1 MSGCP
6 EIRFNFSV
14 SLSELLEIYKSNF
27 GFKIEEGHPT
37 SYTEFLCLRV
47 DNAISAFLEA
57 HSDDLNITKPTGNH
71 LATWV
76 RSVPE
81 NQRFHVAKFMYLG
94 DAFQEAFFD
103 MADNVFAVVMSS
115 GQAAE
120 TRYGT
125 LIDPAAWHESRVVK
139 LKNSEETF
147 LIGRKQS
154 DAMRLWMF
162 EKLFQHF
169 GADHVLSVELVYYL
183 T

>member
-1 MSGCP
+1 MNGRN

-14 SLSELLEIYKSNF
+14 SLSDLLEIYKSNF
-27 GFKIEEGHPT
+27 GFKMEENHPT
-37 SYTEFLCLRV
+37 SHTEFVCLRV

-57 HSDDLNITKPTGNH
+57 HSDDMESIKPTGHH

-81 NQRFHVAKFMYLG
+81 NQRFHEAEFMYLG
-94 DAFQEAFFD
+94 DAFQEAFFQ
-103 MADNVFAVVMSS
+103 MADKVFAVVMSS

-125 LIDPAAWHESRVVK
+125 LIAWQESRVVK
-139 LKNSEETF
+139 MHNSEETF
-147 LIGRKQS
+147 LIGPKQS
-154 DAMRLWMF
+154 LSMRLWMF
-162 EKLFQHF
+162 EKLIQHF
-169 GADHVLSVELVYYL
+169 GADHVLTVELVYHL